1 LHARLL
7 MFAHVVCSWRP
18 YNICDARRASSRSG
32 FCLGQWGA
40 TPCCPRQLQAAS
52 PMQCPLPARVRRA
65 AGARAARQAA
75 RTAGC
80 RHLHLY
86 SAAPG
91 PLTPAYARHD
101 GTSSGAA
108 AEHNTPLP
116 QAAFAASP
124 LRGARHPLV
133 QRRMSWLHY
142 VEVCDQWRVANRP
155 FALHTVCWGVGLQT
169 LPNLTLPYPARRAQV
184 KEALAYAAYAATNTF
199 LPNVINAVTLFYGA
213 APCRDRD
220 CDRAITALCRNHDRD
235 PARTASHCDR
245 VRDGARAAR
254 RLPRLPRAAALPRLA
269 SRPRRPM
276 PGGWGRAGGR
286 LVLDGRMSAGLLV
299 SFMLYQQSLNSAFQA
314 RRTLLSSPSDPL
326 FPLLAAACATRTAA
340 LRRTRLARPALRRP
354 TPALTVSVPVIL
366 TVADGPPAPLQHK
379 RPALPRRSQAP
390 GDRVRVGQG
399 RIWPT
404 LP

>member
-1 LHARLL
+1 

-142 VEVCDQWRVANRP
+142 VEVCDQWRVANGP

-213 APCRDRD
+213 APCRDCD
-220 CDRAITALCRNHDRD
+220 CYGL
-235 PARTASHCDR
+235 RT
-245 VRDGARAAR
+245 
-254 RLPRLPRAAALPRLA
+254 
-269 SRPRRPM
+269 
-276 PGGWGRAGGR
+276 
-286 LVLDGRMSAGLLV
+286 
-299 SFMLYQQSLNSAFQA
+299 
-314 RRTLLSSPSDPL
+314 
-326 FPLLAAACATRTAA
+326 A
-340 LRRTRLARPALRRP
+340 LRRVHDRGLARRRPVAIMAVMEPLLPGACAACRVSRRSCARRP
-354 TPALTVSVPVIL
+354 TA
-366 TVADGPPAPLQHK
+366 ADAGGGAAQAGGSSWTAAC
-379 RPALPRRSQAP
+379 RPACWCPSCCTSRASTRPSRRVGHSCLPPQTPIFQLSWPPLALLGRPRCGALASHALRSDGRRRRSP
-390 GDRVRVGQG
+390 CRC
-399 RIWPT
+399 
-404 LP
+404 LSS